1 MKASQIVKVR
11 GVKDTVNFKV
21 CPLRPITKW
30 YWYRVNWSNAFAHF
44 CKESTAA
51 YPPPTNERPRTSG
64 VFRSIFFRLCAYAGL
79 RFRCTTP
86 PESSIRQCHRHTPL
100 LQRFGEHTPLLTLHY
115 YYTQP
120 KGICQ
125 LGSFF
130 FETEVVARYS
140 SLRPEFTTKMK
151 WPDVVRVT
159 ERRIWFCYF
168 YYDVTCRKTQQNL
181 CKSDFF

>member
-1 MKASQIVKVR
+1 MLSH
-11 GVKDTVNFKV
+11 T
-21 CPLRPITKW
+21 
-30 YWYRVNWSNAFAHF
+30 FA
-44 CKESTAA
+44 KS
-51 YPPPTNERPRTSG
+51 PPQLILPPTNERPRTSG

-140 SLRPEFTTKMK
+140 SLRPEFTTNNEMARCDARHREAYSVLLLLLRCNLQKNT
-151 WPDVVRVT
+151 T
-159 ERRIWFCYF
+159 ESLQ
-168 YYDVTCRKTQQNL
+168 K
-181 CKSDFF
+181 

>member
-1 MKASQIVKVR
+1 MKASQMVKVR
-11 GVKDTVNFKV
+11 GVKRYCEFQSLSLTANHKV
-21 CPLRPITKW
+21 ILIPGQLVKCFRTL
-30 YWYRVNWSNAFAHF
+30 

-64 VFRSIFFRLCAYAGL
+64 VFQSIFFRLCAYAGL

-151 WPDVVRVT
+151 
-159 ERRIWFCYF
+159 
-168 YYDVTCRKTQQNL
+168 
-181 CKSDFF
+181 